1 MWAPHKWRISEEG
14 IKGFL
19 TLYILKDVSLDVFMG
34 CWMITLCYWSM
45 MPCWCLI
52 TSWYIEGL
60 HCVWNIVNWLTS
72 DTLSHQSKTESS
84 SLVMFVKLLL
94 WFHILLVAIGVDGCK
109 KEKFSSM
116 FVRSQI
122 LSMTITFFLDVTS
135 HPATSHPM
143 WLILIFW
150 RWWQYMHQ
158 KLWDLLYQ
166 ATWNHI
172 SEEHSFHHVHVAVN
186 IELSD
191 THR

>member
-1 MWAPHKWRISEEG
+1 MTTS
-14 IKGFL
+14 
-19 TLYILKDVSLDVFMG
+19 
-34 CWMITLCYWSM
+34 CYWSM
-45 MPCWCLI
+45 MPCWCL
-52 TSWYIEGL
+52 TSSRYFEGL

-72 DTLSHQSKTESS
+72 DTVSHQSKIESS

-94 WFHILLVAIGVDGCK
+94 WFHILLVTIGVDGCK

-116 FVRSQI
+116 SARSQI

-135 HPATSHPM
+135 LPATSHPM

-150 RWWQYMHQ
+150 RWWLYMHQ
-158 KLWDLLYQ
+158 KLWYLLYQ
-166 ATWNHI
+166 AIWNHI
-172 SEEHSFHHVHVAVN
+172 SEDHSLHHVHVAVN